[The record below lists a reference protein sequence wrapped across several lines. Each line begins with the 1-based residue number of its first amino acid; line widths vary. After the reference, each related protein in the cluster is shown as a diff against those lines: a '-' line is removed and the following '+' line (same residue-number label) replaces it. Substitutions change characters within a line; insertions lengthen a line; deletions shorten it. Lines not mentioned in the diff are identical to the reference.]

1 MHLHKLFLVFWLF
14 LAVTG
19 QSRTKSKATVNPRPN
34 IIFILV
40 DELRYNALS
49 CMGHPFVKTPNIDRL
64 GKEGMLMKNAYV
76 TNPVCSPSR
85 ATFLTGR
92 YAQAHGVIKNTKYN
106 AMTHKM
112 ITYPLLLQQ
121 SGYRTAFIGKW
132 HMGDDYTPRPGFDRW
147 VCAGGNKEPKNNSP
161 MNIDGQMVQTEGHVT
176 DVLTDETIKF
186 IQSNASNDSN
196 EKPFCISLFHK
207 AVHGPYLPTE
217 RNKNLFKDQPIVR
230 TISATSP
237 VKGKPALIGKNGQP
251 PESDEAIRNQLRMLV
266 DIDDGVGRILKT
278 LEDLKI
284 LDKTFIVFTSDN
296 GYLWGEHGQGQKRL
310 AYEES
315 IKVPMLVRYPVLV
328 KAGST
333 SDASILNI
341 DFAPTFLD
349 LANVPMHAQMRGQS
363 YLPVFKGRQL
373 KNRES
378 LLFEYYLEPTGIP
391 SWKAVRTNRYKYINY
406 TDLTDCNELY
416 DLKQDPDEMNNLIK
430 KPESIAVIRDMER
443 ELQRLVTAFK

>member
-1 MHLHKLFLVFWLF
+1 MHLHKLFLVFWFF
-14 LAVTG
+14 LVVTG
-19 QSRTKSKATVNPRPN
+19 QSQTKKKATVNPRPN

-64 GKEGMLMKNAYV
+64 AKEGMLMKNAYV
-76 TNPVCSPSR
+76 TTPVCSPSR

-92 YAQAHGVIKNTKYN
+92 YAQSHGVVKNTKYN

-112 ITYPLLLQQ
+112 ITYPLLLQH
-121 SGYRTAFIGKW
+121 SGYLTAFIGKW

-147 VCAGGNKEPKNNSP
+147 VCAGGNKEPKMNSP
-161 MNIDGQMVQTEGHVT
+161 MNIDGQTVQTEGHVT

-186 IQSNASNDSN
+186 IQSNASN

-207 AVHGPYLPTE
+207 GVHGPYQPTE
-217 RNKNLFKDQPIVR
+217 RNKDLFKDQPIVR

-237 VKGKPALIGKNGQP
+237 VTGKPALIGKNGQP
-251 PESDEAIRNQLRMLV
+251 PESDEAIRRQLRMLV
-266 DIDDGVGRILKT
+266 DIDDGVGRILET
-278 LEDLKI
+278 LEELKI

-315 IKVPMLVRYPVLV
+315 IKVPMLVRYPALV

-333 SDASILNI
+333 SEASILNI

-363 YLPVFKGRQL
+363 YLPVFKGQHL
-373 KNRES
+373 KNRQS

-391 SWKAVRTNRYKYINY
+391 SWKAVRTDRYKYINY

-416 DLKQDPDEMNNLIK
+416 DLEQDPKEMNNLIK
-430 KPESIAVIRDMER
+430 KRESIVVIKDMEK
-443 ELQRLVTAFK
+443 ELQRLVVAFK

>member
-1 MHLHKLFLVFWLF
+1 MLRNNILIALNLFLIFTSQ
-14 LAVTG
+14 A
-19 QSRTKSKATVNPRPN
+19 QTKSKATANQRPN

-64 GKEGMLMKNAYV
+64 AKEGMLMKNAYV

-106 AMTHKM
+106 AMTHKL

-147 VCAGGNKEPKNNSP
+147 VCAGGNKEPKVNSP
-161 MNIDGQMVQTEGHVT
+161 MNIDGQTVQTVGHVT

-186 IQSNASNDSN
+186 IQSNARS

-207 AVHGPYLPTE
+207 GVHGPYLPAE
-217 RNKNLFKDQPIVR
+217 RNKDLFKDQPIVR
-230 TISATSP
+230 TISATTP
-237 VKGKPALIGKNGQP
+237 VEGKPALVGKNGQP
-251 PESDEAIRNQLRMLV
+251 PESDEAIRKQLRMLV

-278 LEDLKI
+278 LEEEKI

-315 IKVPMLVRYPVLV
+315 IRVPMLVRYPALI
-328 KAGST
+328 KAGSVT
-333 SDASILNI
+333 DASILNI

-349 LANVPMHAQMRGQS
+349 LAHVPMHAQMKGQS
-363 YLPVFKGRQL
+363 ILPVFKGQPL
-373 KNRES
+373 KSRES

-391 SWKAVRTNRYKYINY
+391 SWKSVRTDQYKYINY
-406 TDLTDCNELY
+406 TDLKDSNELY
-416 DLKQDPDEMNNLIK
+416 DLKQDPHEMHNLIN
-430 KPESIAVIRDMER
+430 KPQSALVVQNMEK